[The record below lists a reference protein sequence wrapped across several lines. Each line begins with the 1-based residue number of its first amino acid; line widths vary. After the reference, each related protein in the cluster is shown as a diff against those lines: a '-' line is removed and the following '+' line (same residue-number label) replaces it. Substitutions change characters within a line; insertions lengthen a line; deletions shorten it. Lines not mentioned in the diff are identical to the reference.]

1 MLLFIS
7 LIGCI
12 IPRVGVHLKQLRST
26 PPRTPSRLTR
36 FTGYTRIELQDAESG
51 ALLDSA
57 HRLLRRS
64 RYRTDRRSVQSSSS
78 VSAERG
84 MLRET
89 GNLVFHIALIGVL
102 VSVAGGYL
110 TSYRG
115 QITVV
120 EGEGFSNSLTQYDS
134 FEPGPW
140 FDSSQLPQFQFALDD
155 FRATY
160 GTDETPE
167 SFGTPLSFEADVRV
181 TTPGEEQFAQT
192 LQVNK
197 PLSVGDA
204 SMYLL
209 GNGYAPEITIT
220 DPEGTIVADGPII
233 TVPLGDMGYTSQLVL
248 KAPDARPEQT
258 AVVGY
263 FMPTG
268 VIDEQGPRSR
278 FPDLLDPQ
286 IAVSIHHGDLGLDE
300 GVPRNVYEVDITELE
315 QLTGDDGN
323 PVLVR
328 LTPGGNVELPDGS
341 MITFGGVRRFAAFDI
356 VQDPFGKWVLIA
368 ALTAVG
374 GLMLSLFVPRRRIW
388 VRVTQQGSGA
398 VLEVAGL
405 ARSDDPALEDDVHS
419 LADRLISVHE
429 GATRPGF
436 PPPETARTDTP
447 GGSSL

>member
-1 MLLFIS
+1 MLVAI
-7 LIGCI
+7 
-12 IPRVGVHLKQLRST
+12 
-26 PPRTPSRLTR
+26 
-36 FTGYTRIELQDAESG
+36 
-51 ALLDSA
+51 
-57 HRLLRRS
+57 
-64 RYRTDRRSVQSSSS
+64 
-78 VSAERG
+78 
-84 MLRET
+84 
-89 GNLVFHIALIGVL
+89 
-102 VSVAGGYL
+102 AGGYL

-115 QITVV
+115 QITVI

-140 FDSSQLPQFQFALDD
+140 FDSSQLPPFQFTLDD

-181 TTPGEEQFAQT
+181 TAPGEEQFAQT

-197 PLSVGDA
+197 PLSVGNA

-220 DPEGTIVADGPII
+220 DPEGTIVAEGPII
-233 TVPLGDMGYTSQLVL
+233 TIPLGDMGYTSQLVL

-268 VIDEQGPRSR
+268 VIDERGPRSR

-286 IAVSIHHGDLGLDE
+286 IAVSIYHGDLGLDE
-300 GVPRNVYEVDITELE
+300 GVPRNVYEVDVAELE
-315 QLTGDDGN
+315 QLTGDDGK

-328 LTPGGNVELPDGS
+328 LAPGEEVELPDGS
-341 MITFGGVRRFAAFDI
+341 MITFDGVRRFAAFDI
-356 VQDPFGKWVLIA
+356 AQDPFEKWVLIA
-368 ALTAVG
+368 ALAAVG
-374 GLMLSLFVPRRRIW
+374 GLVLSLFVPRRRVW
-388 VRVTQQGSGA
+388 VRVTQQGGDA

-405 ARSDDPALEDDVHS
+405 ARGDDPALEDDVQS

-429 GATRPGF
+429 GATRPDS
-436 PPPETARTDTP
+436 PPPEAARTDTP